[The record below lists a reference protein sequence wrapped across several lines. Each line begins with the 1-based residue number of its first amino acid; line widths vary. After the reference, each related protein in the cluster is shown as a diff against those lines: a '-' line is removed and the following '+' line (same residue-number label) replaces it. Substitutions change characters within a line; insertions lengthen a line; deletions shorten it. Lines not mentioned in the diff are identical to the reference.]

1 MDVYYKFV
9 LEVIIV
15 NLEEIIE
22 WETIFV
28 WNGGVDQIW
37 WWFNFRYGEFFDL
50 YKWVRSLIVV
60 ICWARFNF

>member
-22 WETIFV
+22 GETIFV
-28 WNGGVDQIW
+28 WNGGADQI
-37 WWFNFRYGEFFDL
+37 
-50 YKWVRSLIVV
+50 
-60 ICWARFNF
+60 